1 MKSGNA
7 VEYTIELSEEAYD
20 DLVNIQNY
28 TYTQFGEKQWQK
40 YSALI
45 DKAFAV
51 LQEHTF
57 VGHSRN
63 DIPDGYQAWLVQKH
77 VVIYRVEK
85 TIVYVVRV
93 LHGRMNFRY
102 QF

>member
-45 DKAFAV
+45 DKALCCFAGAHFCRS
-51 LQEHTF
+51 Q
-57 VGHSRN
+57 S
-63 DIPDGYQAWLVQKH
+63 Q
-77 VVIYRVEK
+77 
-85 TIVYVVRV
+85 
-93 LHGRMNFRY
+93 
-102 QF
+102 